1 MRSILHKATC
11 QWPLPSSHLLCE
23 SPGVIR
29 APSCIFHHAGSC
41 CWNSSVNGNSRRH
54 DLNKLGLEFLHTAFI
69 YFPSK
74 GSYWK
79 NKYPVHNLLKGSY
92 CTQRQIIILLPYGW
106 GQRGISFLTAIQC
119 CLLAVVFLAVCS
131 LCTARMGKTGFFQ
144 QSKIRFALK
153 ILPHIQTGQTAIL
166 KEGRSWL
173 KKKRPLKSQL
183 MKKTPQ
189 QSLWTGQSLQ
199 REQGEKQTQSWPNSP
214 HKEPQLS
221 GPSAFCFLQ
230 TTPQQKTFPPSWW
243 VSLSQPCWNGPSGEP
258 QETLDHLLKNPSAS
272 DTLKLYQALSPITK
286 ELHIKGQLR
295 KVIDTWTIFSKA
307 WGSPSFSN
315 QQALHKSPISFT
327 TCRESPA
334 EILLAFKRT
343 RFESD

>member
-144 QSKIRFALK
+144 QSKIRFLWKSFHTSRQGRQQSWKKEGVGSRKKDPSNLSSWRKRPSSLSGQDKACK
-153 ILPHIQTGQTAIL
+153 ENKGKNKRRAGQTPHTKNHSSLVRVPFASY
-166 KEGRSWL
+166 K
-173 KKKRPLKSQL
+173 PH
-183 MKKTPQ
+183 
-189 QSLWTGQSLQ
+189 QSRRLSLQ
-199 REQGEKQTQSWPNSP
+199 ADG
-214 HKEPQLS
+214 
-221 GPSAFCFLQ
+221 SAF
-230 TTPQQKTFPPSWW
+230 
-243 VSLSQPCWNGPSGEP
+243 
-258 QETLDHLLKNPSAS
+258 H
-272 DTLKLYQALSPITK
+272 
-286 ELHIKGQLR
+286 
-295 KVIDTWTIFSKA
+295 
-307 WGSPSFSN
+307 
-315 QQALHKSPISFT
+315 
-327 TCRESPA
+327 SPA
-334 EILLAFKRT
+334 EMVLQENLRRHSTTSWKTQVPQILWSCIRLCPQSQKNCI
-343 RFESD
+343 

>member
-11 QWPLPSSHLLCE
+11 QWPLPSSHLFCE

-119 CLLAVVFLAVCS
+119 CLLAVVFLAVWS

-144 QSKIRFALK
+144 QSKIRFLWK
-153 ILPHIQTGQTAIL
+153 SFHTSRQGRQQSWK
-166 KEGRSWL
+166 KEGVGSRKKDPSNLSSWR
-173 KKKRPLKSQL
+173 KRPS
-183 MKKTPQ
+183 
-189 QSLWTGQSLQ
+189 S
-199 REQGEKQTQSWPNSP
+199 
-214 HKEPQLS
+214 LS
-221 GPSAFCFLQ
+221 GQDKACKENKGKNKSTELAKLPTQRTTALWSECLLLPTNHTRAEDFPSKLMG
-230 TTPQQKTFPPSWW
+230 
-243 VSLSQPCWNGPSGEP
+243 QPF
-258 QETLDHLLKNPSAS
+258 TALLKWSFRRTS
-272 DTLKLYQALSPITK
+272 GDTRPPPEKPK
-286 ELHIKGQLR
+286 CLR
-295 KVIDTWTIFSKA
+295 YFEAVS
-307 WGSPSFSN
+307 GSVPN
-315 QQALHKSPISFT
+315 H
-327 TCRESPA
+327 
-334 EILLAFKRT
+334 KRT
-343 RFESD
+343 AYKRTAQKGYWYMNYI